1 MHRRTFVT
9 ASLAAAA
16 APCLALAQ
24 PASPQA
30 EQPSVAAPGVSAP
43 RATPEHPLITP
54 RNALERAFVT
64 ATDDTATEAVRAAA
78 RAEFRRLF
86 LSSQVALALSSTTP
100 DAPPRQIDV
109 HGAPTCLIFTS
120 SARATEVMGAQS
132 PRVILTGHEALE
144 RVRGANVIVNINLR
158 PFLALDAEGVEGFIA
173 LPVPAGAAAPASPT
187 PPTDSAG
194 PSQ

>member
-1 MHRRTFVT
+1 MRRRTFLT
-9 ASLAAAA
+9 ATLAAAA
-16 APCLALAQ
+16 APGLAFAQ
-24 PASPQA
+24 TASPP
-30 EQPSVAAPGVSAP
+30 EHPSVAAPGVTAP
-43 RATPEHPLITP
+43 SATPQHTLITP

-64 ATDDTATEAVRAAA
+64 ATDDAATEAARAAA

-100 DAPPRQIDV
+100 DAPPRQIEV
-109 HGAPTCLIFTS
+109 HGQPTCLIFTS

-132 PRVILTGHEALE
+132 PRVIVTGREALE

-158 PFLALDAEGVEGFIA
+158 PFLALDTAGVESFIA
-173 LPVPAGAAAPASPT
+173 LPVPAAAPAPAQPA

>member
-1 MHRRTFVT
+1 MRRGILVT
-9 ASLAAAA
+9 ATFAAVAAAG
-16 APCLALAQ
+16 LAFAQ
-24 PASPQA
+24 PASPPAQ
-30 EQPSVAAPGVSAP
+30 QPPVAAPGVRAP
-43 RATPEHPLITP
+43 GAPEHELIAP

-64 ATDDTATEAVRAAA
+64 ATDETGTDAARAAA

-100 DAPPRQIDV
+100 DAPPRQIEV
-109 HGAPTCLIFTS
+109 HGAPTTLIFTS

-132 PRVILTGHEALE
+132 PRVILTGREALA

-158 PFLALDAEGVEGFIA
+158 PFLALDAEGVESFIA
-173 LPVPAGAAAPASPT
+173 LPVPAAAPAPAQPA